1 MTLQHFDND
10 EYVSWQNILS
20 QYYEISWQN
29 IMSHF
34 VLWSYAQL
42 IQ

>member
-29 IMSHF
+29 ITLCYDPMLS
-34 VLWSYAQL
+34 
-42 IQ
+42 